1 MRRILYSSNTNKEI
15 NKKGKQMNHTTILN
29 KINDLNYKGLKE
41 AYERQMEDTNYHN
54 LSFEDRLYNLLDT
67 QYIFLQNKRIIMN
80 SRLSRIKDKE
90 ALVENIDYNP
100 KRKLNKTQILSL
112 ITMDFIRN
120 KQNIIITGKTG
131 VGKSMIS
138 QALGNR
144 AIVDGFTVYYIRT
157 ATLLEDIKVARIDGT
172 YTNLIKK
179 FARYKLLIIDDFG
192 VGMVLVSKGE
202 FTMGSNDGDKDES
215 PMHQVYLDAF
225 YIDKYEVTNKQFQEF
240 IDAGGYENYQYWTE
254 EGWIW
259 KEKFYGLLPSTMHFW
274 LFVIMDSVIIFL
286 KKMVKLVIAI

>member
-1 MRRILYSSNTNKEI
+1 MIHI
-15 NKKGKQMNHTTILN
+15 NKGITMNHTTVLN
-29 KINDLNYKGLKE
+29 KINDLNLKGFKE

-54 LSFEDRLYNLLDT
+54 ISFEDRLYNLLDA
-67 QYIFLQNKRIIMN
+67 QYIFVQNKKIMMN

-90 ALVENIDYNP
+90 ACVENIDYNP
-100 KRKLNKTQILSL
+100 KRKLNKSQILSF

-144 AIVDGFTVYYIRT
+144 AIIDGFTVYYIRT
-157 ATLLEDIKVARIDGT
+157 ATLLEDIKLARLAGS

-192 VGMVLVSKGE
+192 VTPISSDDTTNLFEIIEARSQVSSTIITSQLPVKDWYGYLQNNTAADAILDRIVHSSHRVEIEGE
-202 FTMGSNDGDKDES
+202 SMRKITSN
-215 PMHQVYLDAF
+215 
-225 YIDKYEVTNKQFQEF
+225 IDTNYK
-240 IDAGGYENYQYWTE
+240 
-254 EGWIW
+254 
-259 KEKFYGLLPSTMHFW
+259 
-274 LFVIMDSVIIFL
+274 
-286 KKMVKLVIAI
+286 